1 MLLCD
6 ALYAWAHIP
15 FRASQ
20 AQGELTLA
28 VACSASNYLLGM
40 TPLEIPAFMTGTVA
54 GMTVWGCVY
63 ASIGGASR
71 SLLKSGMDLEEVVSG
86 KPTM

>member
-1 MLLCD
+1 
-6 ALYAWAHIP
+6 
-15 FRASQ
+15 
-20 AQGELTLA
+20 
-28 VACSASNYLLGM
+28 M

-71 SLLKSGMDLEEVVSG
+71 SLLKSGMDLEEVVNGRQICLYDRLHCQQLIRVSWAHDCFIA
-86 KPTM
+86 KSVQLYSQLLSV